1 MIFKERIEIEI
12 KINEKLV
19 RYNFSSRNGEEIK
32 YITIHDTGNAD
43 RGANAEAHFILH
55 NRADRGASA
64 HYFVDDTEILRIIR
78 DEDKSW
84 HCGDGKGKN
93 GITNENSIGIEMCIN
108 SDGDFSKTYKSTIE
122 LVKYLMQK
130 YNIPLDRIV
139 RHYDASGKICPNIWN
154 QNNWEEWEKFKDELI
169 IKKDYTE
176 ILTILYNNIFQREP
190 DDEGINYWND
200 RLNSNM
206 SVGDMLKKWSESDE
220 FKEKYFI

>member
-139 RHYDASGKICPNIWN
+139 RHYDAFIS
-154 QNNWEEWEKFKDELI
+154 
-169 IKKDYTE
+169 
-176 ILTILYNNIFQREP
+176 FQIGRAH
-190 DDEGINYWND
+190 
-200 RLNSNM
+200 
-206 SVGDMLKKWSESDE
+206 V
-220 FKEKYFI
+220 

>member
-108 SDGDFSKTYKSTIE
+108 SDGDFLKTYKSTIE